1 MAAEPLIDAGKHYY
15 IVATEVRVAERTRVL
30 KQGDTFGVFNEFG
43 DIDTEARHEEGLY
56 HAGTRH
62 LSGMR
67 LALAS
72 HRPLLLS
79 SNVRRDNVLMA
90 VDLTNPDL
98 YVGDSLVLP
107 RGTLHINRTKLLWEN
122 ACYELIRVSNFSLAS
137 VAIDLTLS
145 FASDYA
151 DIFEVRGQQ
160 RARRGRMLPPL
171 LTHDGGLVLGYEG
184 LDNVTR
190 RTRVLVSPAGERT
203 GDHEIRYPLELGAR
217 AERVI
222 SVTIACEQGQP
233 RVAAHSWADALQH
246 AEASHAAPERRL
258 CTVHTS
264 NEQLDAW
271 LRTSAADLAMMMTA
285 TPTGLYPY
293 AGVPWFDTPF
303 GRDGIVTALET
314 LWMWPAVARGVLAFL
329 AHTQATEVSAERDCE
344 PGKILHE
351 ARHGEM
357 AALGEIPFG
366 RYYGSVDATPLFVM
380 LAGAYWRRTA
390 DMEFLRSIWP
400 NVQAALDWIDR
411 YGDVD
416 GDGFV
421 EYHRRS
427 PTGLV
432 HQGWKDSHD
441 SVFHANG
448 ALADGPIALCEV
460 QGYVYAARLAAAE
473 IAEALG
479 HASLA
484 TPLREAAETLRT
496 RFQAEYWCED
506 IQSYALA
513 LDGEKKPC
521 RVRTSNPGHCLYTGI
536 AAEDHSR
543 KVVQGFAHD
552 AFFSGWGV
560 RTVAEGE
567 LCYNPMAYHNGSVWP
582 HDNAILAAGASR
594 YHCKALTTRILGA
607 LFDASTWFELHRM
620 PELYCGFAR
629 RHGEAPT
636 QYPVACSPQSWAA
649 GAAFMLIEAALGMSI
664 DARRREVL
672 FSYPA
677 LPESVDELRIRNLAI
692 ADASIDL
699 SVSRVGGSIA
709 VTVDRRQGKI
719 EAVVQT

>member
-1 MAAEPLIDAGKHYY
+1 MAAEPLIDAHKQYY
-15 IVATEVRVAERTRVL
+15 ILATEGRVAERTRVL
-30 KQGDTFGVFNEFG
+30 KQGETFGVFNELG
-43 DIDTEARHEEGLY
+43 DVDAGARHEEGLY

-62 LSGMR
+62 LSR
-67 LALAS
+67 LTLTLAS

-98 YVGDSLVLP
+98 YVGGNLVLP
-107 RGTLHINRTKLLWEN
+107 RGTLHIHRTRLLWED
-122 ACYELIRVSNFSLAS
+122 ACYELIRVGNYSLAT
-137 VAIDLTLS
+137 VPIDLGLL
-145 FASDYA
+145 FAADYA
-151 DIFEVRGQQ
+151 DIFEVRGQE
-160 RARRGRMLPPL
+160 RPRRGRMLAPD
-171 LTHDGGLVLGYEG
+171 TGDGALVLGYVG
-184 LDNVTR
+184 LDGVPR
-190 RTRVLVSPAGERT
+190 RTRITLSPAGELVSD
-203 GDHEIRYPLELGAR
+203 GEVRYALELGSR
-217 AERVI
+217 AERTI
-222 SVTIACEQGQP
+222 SLTIACEQGDA
-233 RVAAHSWADALQH
+233 RGVAYTH
-246 AEASHAAPERRL
+246 AEALRHAEKAHATTDQRL
-258 CTVHTS
+258 CSVHTS
-264 NEQLDAW
+264 NEQLGAW
-271 LRTSAADLAMMMTA
+271 LRSSAADLAMMMTA
-285 TPTGLYPY
+285 TPAGLYPY
-293 AGVPWFDTPF
+293 AGVPWFDTTF

-329 AHTQATEVSAERDCE
+329 ARTQATDASSERDSE

-351 ARHGEM
+351 ARQGEM

-390 DMEFLRSIWP
+390 DLEFIRSIWP
-400 NVQAALDWIDR
+400 NLQAALDWIEQH
-411 YGDVD
+411 GDVD

-441 SVFHANG
+441 AVFHANG
-448 ALADGPIALCEV
+448 RLADGPIALCEV
-460 QGYVYAARLAAAE
+460 QGYVYAARLAAAD

-479 HASLA
+479 HGSLA
-484 TPLREAAETLRT
+484 PPLREAAESLRT
-496 RFQAEYWCED
+496 RFQARFWCED
-506 IQSYALA
+506 IRSYALA

-536 AAEDHSR
+536 AAEDHAR
-543 KVVQGFAHD
+543 RIVEGFGQD

-567 LCYNPMAYHNGSVWP
+567 LNYNPMSYHNGSVWP

-607 LFDASTWFELHRM
+607 LFEASTYLDLHRM

-629 RHGEAPT
+629 RYGEAPT

-649 GAAFMLIEAALGMSI
+649 GAAFMLVEAALGISI
-664 DARRREVL
+664 DAGRREVL
-672 FSYPA
+672 FSHPA
-677 LPESVDELRIRNLAI
+677 LPESVDELRIRNLAV
-692 ADASIDL
+692 ADAFIDL
-699 SVSRVGGSIA
+699 SVSRVGGAIA
-709 VTVDRRQGKI
+709 VTVDRKQGKI